1 MKKIKIPVEVSARHI
16 HLSQKDL
23 DKLFGKNYQLHKMK
37 DLSQPGKFAAKEEV
51 KITTTTTNPPLLRG
65 GRITLRILGPV
76 RPESQIEL
84 SMTDAI
90 KLGIDAP
97 VIISGNLKNVKSFLE
112 VKGPKG
118 KVKVKAIVAAR
129 HIHCSP
135 EEAKK
140 FGLKNGQK
148 ISIEILGKRGLIFK
162 NIIVRLN
169 KNFKLSCHLDTD
181 EANAC
186 GLGKKCGAGFLL

>member
-1 MKKIKIPVEVSARHI
+1 MTTKNTMKKIKVSVEVSARHI
-16 HLSQKDL
+16 HLSQRDL
-23 DKLFGKNYQLHKMK
+23 DKLFGKNYVLHKMK
-37 DLSQPGKFAAKEEV
+37 DLSQPGKFAAKESVQCQSAKVSEFD
-51 KITTTTTNPPLLRG
+51 
-65 GRITLRILGPV
+65 LRILGPV
-76 RPESQIEL
+76 RTESQIEL